1 MRLFFFL
8 SLGPYPGP
16 EGWSNTAGASP
27 HYEMIWWLEF
37 RRVLFRSL
45 MINFFSK
52 YKFIFYLFNFFL
64 IILYLYPGS
73 LLGCFLYDDCKLQPQ
88 ITADFIVS
96 TNHLYAFV
104 LFSII
109 GYLTFN
115 KSSQFIFLTFYLIFL
130 SIILEI
136 LHYVIPERSMAVII
150 VYRNKYF
157 FLF

>member
-1 MRLFFFL
+1 
-8 SLGPYPGP
+8 
-16 EGWSNTAGASP
+16 
-27 HYEMIWWLEF
+27 
-37 RRVLFRSL
+37 

-52 YKFIFYLFNFFL
+52 YKFIFYLCNFFL
-64 IILYLYPGS
+64 ILLYLYPGS

-115 KSSQFIFLTFYLIFL
+115 NRLNLYFLLFI
-130 SIILEI
+130 
-136 LHYVIPERSMAVII
+136 
-150 VYRNKYF
+150 
-157 FLF
+157 

>member
-1 MRLFFFL
+1 
-8 SLGPYPGP
+8 
-16 EGWSNTAGASP
+16 
-27 HYEMIWWLEF
+27 
-37 RRVLFRSL
+37 

-64 IILYLYPGS
+64 ILLYLYPGS

-88 ITADFIVS
+88 IIADFIIS
-96 TNHLYAFV
+96 INHLFAFI

-115 KSSQFIFLTFYLIFL
+115 KSSQFIFLTIYLVFL

-136 LHYVIPERSMAVII
+136 LHYFIPDRSFEIPDLFGNLMGVIMIMII
-150 VYRNKYF
+150 VY
-157 FLF
+157 LFKKNENIKN